1 MMLLQPARASEDS
14 GSSNTGPA
22 PAPRSDEEARS
33 PPRQQQAG
41 RAAPPTARAGAPRSA
56 ASLLGGSTANQDAS
70 AGDDNSNS
78 SSRSEERSSEPR
90 ERQEQPASR
99 EAGSSYVRDRYG
111 SSSSSSSSSGSA
123 YTQRYDSRQDSRDRD
138 RGSSSSFGTGNNSSR
153 YGGGRGGGYNNSNSG
168 SNMYGGGVSNR
179 RTFGSTF
186 SSGKSKAQ
194 ENRDKYKEGGRKTR
208 GYDDGIIVI
217 SSPNAFQSL
226 ADEGYVGLPGIGS
239 STDSGSSRNKAS
251 TRSSDEADDSEY
263 ESLGD
268 ASAGLAGTG
277 GYAVTEAAEAEPGD
291 RADLNGS
298 SFWETAG
305 GTPAGSSGGQQDG
318 EMGLEGL
325 DEDEEDE
332 EEEDEDGEDE
342 FQDPSAVHATPSTT
356 TLPTPAHLHPPPTI
370 PSAVNHPA
378 VAGTSPFPATPPPA
392 AHPPPQVTDTQAHP
406 GFLRS
411 SDQAL
416 RNAPPMGS
424 PADSVTSSHT
434 RPAASRASRRPALWK
449 QADGSRARPPPF
461 AVNDPAVVETPDQQR
476 LRQLLSSPTPLP
488 WYMSPDVA
496 VAALGGGSSKP
507 PAAKA
512 VFVRAARAERSAGGE
527 APSVAAAPAAAVGEG
542 AAAGSSGGASSGGAT
557 KPKVQSTGGGGSL
570 YRGLQATAPLPAGA
584 LLMVSLPLAILT
596 RPEGSTP
603 ENEEL
608 ADLMLPPAGSGSGS
622 GSSSAQEAGS
632 SADPQ
637 PAAGPGPL
645 DPDAG
650 DEVVYGG
657 GGGGG
662 SSGGGSSG
670 GGVELF
676 GGLTEAQQRV
686 LLQLDDGDAAAARHT
701 QLPTRE
707 ELQACASGEGPRSPI
722 TLAPALFTRLVNLN
736 CSGEEFTDLAVT
748 GLRGEDPLSHVA
760 LWPEPAFANH
770 SCSPNATAYT
780 VGDRLVVVATQQIP
794 QGGEITLS
802 YLGSRLTL
810 PLSVRRAELRQVYG
824 FKCKCSRC
832 TLEAKYSAIDNFGTF
847 LDATYSACSDASG
860 RLQAAINV
868 LDDDKEE
875 EDEEGEQEEDEE
887 SEDQQSRP
895 RRRASIYASAPTM
908 TPAGARAVVWKV
920 QGELEAIRADFETR
934 LTAVLQRRGG
944 GGAPKQAT
952 PAGSTPAAP
961 TPAVTAGGSA
971 GPKKG
976 SSAGGKVDMQ
986 AKRWLQASV
995 YDMYDLLSLCADEQM
1010 SEDVGAVVSRL
1021 SSGMNPRATNPNMR
1035 SAPGFVNRSGG
1046 DARGGGGAGTAK
1058 SQVNPDGL
1066 ETELLAVC
1074 SRLLAAVAPSSD
1086 SHTHLCGEY
1095 MLRAKAKFGQR
1106 HEESKQARV
1115 ACEVAYQTRYGGLL
1129 RVAPALD
1136 PPTGATSAIDSLVDG
1151 LMAGREVVGAAG
1163 LVEAGAGAAGV
1174 AEGAP
1179 EASAVSEALM
1189 ERLVAVRLA
1198 MEGRD

>member
-1 MMLLQPARASEDS
+1 MKS
-14 GSSNTGPA
+14 
-22 PAPRSDEEARS
+22 
-33 PPRQQQAG
+33 
-41 RAAPPTARAGAPRSA
+41 APRSA

-342 FQDPSAVHATPSTT
+342 FQDPS
-356 TLPTPAHLHPPPTI
+356 
-370 PSAVNHPA
+370 
-378 VAGTSPFPATPPPA
+378 
-392 AHPPPQVTDTQAHP
+392 
-406 GFLRS
+406 
-411 SDQAL
+411 
-416 RNAPPMGS
+416 
-424 PADSVTSSHT
+424 
-434 RPAASRASRRPALWK
+434 AASRASRRPALWK

-770 SCSPNATAYT
+770 SCAPNATAYT

-908 TPAGARAVVWKV
+908 TPAGARRR
-920 QGELEAIRADFETR
+920 LE
-934 LTAVLQRRGG
+934 
-944 GGAPKQAT
+944 
-952 PAGSTPAAP
+952 
-961 TPAVTAGGSA
+961 AGGSA